1 MNPAYESVTR
11 VSPLPRGGRAGEGAS
26 DRRTR
31 PAQPARLRHERGA
44 AVLMALFVA
53 ALATMIITGLFY
65 RQFVLLRTIENQQ
78 LTSQSRL
85 LLRGALDW
93 GRAILREDANR
104 SQYDALSE
112 PWSQPLA
119 ETRLD
124 QLGETGSLAA
134 LATIAGSMEDAQGRF
149 NLRNLVENGQV
160 LERELQTLQRLV
172 TLLQLPEQTA
182 DLIALRMAEAMP
194 ALVAPDASGG
204 ISDAELRARDKPR
217 PLPLMLPQD
226 IAGISGIDPAAVQRL
241 APYVVVLDER
251 TAVNANTATAEVIA
265 ARVPELTLAEA
276 RTLVAER
283 DRVSYF
289 NNTGEV
295 RTRLG
300 TKGALVTDSEISTAS
315 RFFFIRGEVKL
326 DRAVTRMEALVKRA
340 IPGQGQQAVAVLW
353 TREI

>member
-1 MNPAYESVTR
+1 MSDVMNREVFR
-11 VSPLPRGGRAGEGAS
+11 PLPRGGRAGEGAS
-26 DRRTR
+26 NRRTR
-31 PAQPARLRHERGA
+31 AARSHQRGA

-53 ALATMIITGLFY
+53 TLATLIITGLFY

-124 QLGETGSLAA
+124 QLGESASLAA
-134 LATIAGSMEDAQGRF
+134 LATIAGSMEDAQGRM
-149 NLRNLVENGQV
+149 NLRNLVDNGQV
-160 LERELQTLQRLV
+160 IEKELIALRKLA

-182 DLIALRMAEAMP
+182 DLIALRMAEALPPP
-194 ALVAPDASGG
+194 APVDDSGRV
-204 ISDAELRARDKPR
+204 IEDRTTKPR

-226 IAGISGIDPAAVQRL
+226 IAGIQGIDPQAVQKL

-251 TAVNANTATAEVIA
+251 TPLNANTAAPEVIA

-283 DRVSYF
+283 ERLSYF

-300 TKGALVTDSEISTAS
+300 NKGSLVTDAELSTAS

-340 IPGQGQQAVAVLW
+340 IPGQGQQAVAILW

>member
-1 MNPAYESVTR
+1 
-11 VSPLPRGGRAGEGAS
+11 
-26 DRRTR
+26 
-31 PAQPARLRHERGA
+31 
-44 AVLMALFVA
+44 MALFVA

-172 TLLQLPEQTA
+172 VLLQLPEQTA

-194 ALVAPDASGG
+194 ALVAPAPDPNSGV
-204 ISDAELRARDKPR
+204 SEAEQRAREKPR

-226 IAGISGIDPAAVQRL
+226 IACISGIDPAAVQRL

-251 TAVNANTATAEVIA
+251 TAVNANTAAAETIA

-300 TKGALVTDSEISTAS
+300 NKGALVTDSEISTAS

-326 DRAVTRMEALVKRA
+326 DRAITRMEALVKRA

>member
-1 MNPAYESVTR
+1 M
-11 VSPLPRGGRAGEGAS
+11 
-26 DRRTR
+26 
-31 PAQPARLRHERGA
+31 
-44 AVLMALFVA
+44 LMALFVA
-53 ALATMIITGLFY
+53 ALATLIITGLFY

-124 QLGETGSLAA
+124 QLGETASLAA
-134 LATIAGSMEDAQGRF
+134 LATISGSMEDAQGRF

-160 LERELQTLQRLV
+160 LEKELEALRRLV
-172 TLLQLPEQTA
+172 SLLSLPEQTA
-182 DLIALRMAEAMP
+182 DLIAIRMAQ
-194 ALVAPDASGG
+194 ALPPPVPDQVDQ
-204 ISDAELRARDKPR
+204 ISDAKIKERDKPR

-226 IAGISGIDPAAVQRL
+226 VAGIAGIDPTAVQRL
-241 APYVVVLDER
+241 APYIVVLDER
-251 TAVNANTATAEVIA
+251 TPVNANTATPEVIA

-283 DRVSYF
+283 DRLSYF

-300 TKGALVTDSEISTAS
+300 IKGALVTDSELSTAS

>member
-1 MNPAYESVTR
+1 
-11 VSPLPRGGRAGEGAS
+11 
-26 DRRTR
+26 
-31 PAQPARLRHERGA
+31 
-44 AVLMALFVA
+44 MALFVA

-124 QLGETGSLAA
+124 QLGETASLAA
-134 LATIAGSMEDAQGRF
+134 LATIAGSMEDAQSRL
-149 NLRNLVENGQV
+149 NLRNLIENGHV
-160 LERELQTLQRLV
+160 VERELEALRRLV
-172 TLLQLPEQTA
+172 LLLQLPEQTA
-182 DLIALRMAEAMP
+182 DLIALRMAQALPPVAAADAGRGAAP
-194 ALVAPDASGG
+194 ANM
-204 ISDAELRARDKPR
+204 AETEQTR

-226 IAGISGIDPAAVQRL
+226 MAGIAGIDPAAVQRL
-241 APYVVVLDER
+241 APYIVVLDER
-251 TAVNANTATAEVIA
+251 TAVNANTASPEVIA

-283 DRVSYF
+283 DRLSYF

-300 TKGALVTDSEISTAS
+300 NKGALVTDSELSTAS

-326 DRAVTRMEALVKRA
+326 DRAITRMEALVKRA

>member
-1 MNPAYESVTR
+1 
-11 VSPLPRGGRAGEGAS
+11 
-26 DRRTR
+26 
-31 PAQPARLRHERGA
+31 
-44 AVLMALFVA
+44 MALFVA

-160 LERELQTLQRLV
+160 LERELETLQRLV
-172 TLLQLPEQTA
+172 SLLQLPEQTA
-182 DLIALRMAEAMP
+182 DLIALRMVQAMP
-194 ALVAPDASGG
+194 APVAPDASGRT
-204 ISDAELRARDKPR
+204 SDADRRTHDKPR

-226 IAGISGIDPAAVQRL
+226 IAGIAGIDPAAVQRL
-241 APYVVVLDER
+241 APYIVVLDER
-251 TAVNANTATAEVIA
+251 TAVNANTAAPEVIA

-283 DRVSYF
+283 DRISYF

-300 TKGALVTDSEISTAS
+300 NKGALVTDSEISTAS

-326 DRAVTRMEALVKRA
+326 DRAITRMEALVKRA

>member
-1 MNPAYESVTR
+1 MRRTPNAALGFD
-11 VSPLPRGGRAGEGAS
+11 PLPRGGRVGEGAS
-26 DRRTR
+26 KRRLR
-31 PAQPARLRHERGA
+31 PAKPGCRGHQHGA

-182 DLIALRMAEAMP
+182 DLIALRMVQAMP
-194 ALVAPDASGG
+194 APVAPDQSSG
-204 ISDAELRARDKPR
+204 ISDAELRARDQPR
-217 PLPLMLPQD
+217 PLPLMLPED
-226 IAGISGIDPAAVQRL
+226 IAGIAGIDPAAVQRL
-241 APYVVVLDER
+241 APYIVVLDER
-251 TAVNANTATAEVIA
+251 TALNANTAAAEVIA

-283 DRVSYF
+283 DRLSYF

-300 TKGALVTDSEISTAS
+300 SKGALVTDSEISTAS

>member
-1 MNPAYESVTR
+1 M
-11 VSPLPRGGRAGEGAS
+11 
-26 DRRTR
+26 R
-31 PAQPARLRHERGA
+31 PVHRSEQCGA

-124 QLGETGSLAA
+124 QLGETASLAA
-134 LATIAGSMEDAQGRF
+134 LATIAGSMEDAQSRL
-149 NLRNLVENGQV
+149 NLRNLIENGHV
-160 LERELQTLQRLV
+160 VERELETLRRLV
-172 TLLQLPEQTA
+172 LLLQLPEQTA
-182 DLIALRMAEAMP
+182 DLIALRMAQALPPVP
-194 ALVAPDASGG
+194 AADPAGGVAPANM
-204 ISDAELRARDKPR
+204 AETEQTR

-226 IAGISGIDPAAVQRL
+226 MAGIAGIDPAAVLRL
-241 APYVVVLDER
+241 APYIVVLDER
-251 TAVNANTATAEVIA
+251 TAVNANTASPEVIA

-283 DRVSYF
+283 DRISYF
-289 NNTGEV
+289 NNTAEV

-300 TKGALVTDSEISTAS
+300 NKGALVTDSELSTAS

-326 DRAVTRMEALVKRA
+326 DRAITRMEALVKRA

>member
-1 MNPAYESVTR
+1 MKENKSKT
-11 VSPLPRGGRAGEGAS
+11 
-26 DRRTR
+26 
-31 PAQPARLRHERGA
+31 AQRGA

-124 QLGETGSLAA
+124 QLGETASLAA

-160 LERELQTLQRLV
+160 VERDLDALRRLV
-172 TLLQLPEQTA
+172 SLLQLPEQTA
-182 DLIALRMAEAMP
+182 DLIALRMAQAMP
-194 ALVAPDASGG
+194 APSAPDASGRM
-204 ISDAELRARDKPR
+204 SDADLRERDRPR

-226 IAGISGIDPAAVQRL
+226 IAGISGIDPAAVPKL

-251 TAVNANTATAEVIA
+251 TAVNANTATPEVIA

-300 TKGALVTDSEISTAS
+300 AKGALVTDSEISTAS
-315 RFFFIRGEVKL
+315 RFFFIRGEVRL
-326 DRAVTRMEALVKRA
+326 DRAITRMEALVKRA

>member
-1 MNPAYESVTR
+1 MKSRTR
-11 VSPLPRGGRAGEGAS
+11 ASGFHPLPIRWPGH
-26 DRRTR
+26 
-31 PAQPARLRHERGA
+31 QHGA

-134 LATIAGSMEDAQGRF
+134 LATLAGSMEDAQGRF
-149 NLRNLVENGQV
+149 NLRNLVENGQI
-160 LERELQTLQRLV
+160 LPRELQALQRLV
-172 TLLQLPEQTA
+172 SLLQLPEQTA
-182 DLIALRMAEAMP
+182 DLIALRMAQALPAAVPTEADGQ
-194 ALVAPDASGG
+194 V
-204 ISDAELRARDKPR
+204 SDAQQRERDKPR

-251 TAVNANTATAEVIA
+251 TPLNTNTAAPETIA

-283 DRVSYF
+283 ERLAYF
-289 NNTGEV
+289 NNTAEV

-300 TKGALVTDSEISTAS
+300 NKGALVTDSERSTAS

-326 DRAVTRMEALVKRA
+326 DRAITRMEALVKRA
-340 IPGQGQQAVAVLW
+340 IPGQGQQAVTVLW